1 MQQDTVQNTS
11 AQNISEQPASVQLGA
26 LANQILL
33 LGQAIIVATKNNQL
47 ILLAVYI
54 KLFVGFLFVM
64 AVILE
69 SKEQQIAPG
78 VTTPLNQL
86 KFLGAS
92 ISQIG
97 AIILTYVIQNEI
109 ALREAGITPPNVPVI
124 PPFTSS
130 AFI

>member
-1 MQQDTVQNTS
+1 MQPDISQNTS
-11 AQNISEQPASVQLGA
+11 EQITSLKLGE

-33 LGQAIIVATKNNQL
+33 LGQAIVVATKNNQF

-54 KLFVGFLFVM
+54 KLFAGFLFIM

-78 VTTPLNQL
+78 ETTPLNKL
-86 KFLGAS
+86 KLLGAS

-109 ALREAGITPPNVPVI
+109 ALREAGVTPENVPTV
-124 PPFTSS
+124 PPFTG
-130 AFI
+130 ATFI

>member
-1 MQQDTVQNTS
+1 MQPNIEQSASNQITS
-11 AQNISEQPASVQLGA
+11 LQLGE
-26 LANQILL
+26 LANQIIL
-33 LGQAIIVATKNNQL
+33 LGQAIVVATKDNKL

-54 KLFVGFLFVM
+54 KLFAGFLFVL
-64 AVILE
+64 ATILE

-78 VTTPLNQL
+78 ETTPLNKL

-97 AIILTYVIQNEI
+97 AVILTYVIQNEI
-109 ALREAGITPPNVPVI
+109 ALREAGITPPNVPTI
-124 PPFTSS
+124 PPFSGGT